1 MRHVDAD
8 VREFDF
14 VVVGGGSA
22 GCVLAARLSQCGR
35 YTVALL
41 EAGGR
46 DDSFWIHAPLGY
58 GKLYDHPKYNWLYES
73 EPEAELNGVRSF
85 QPRGRVLGGTG
96 SINMMV
102 YVRGQRE
109 DFDHWRQL
117 GNVGWSYDDVLP
129 YFKMSEDYELG
140 ANDYHGAGGPI
151 RIGTVPRH
159 ELADAFLKS
168 GEQAGYP
175 LNEDFNGARQDGFG
189 YDQVMI
195 RNGRRVSTAI
205 AYLRPAARRSNLQ
218 ILTRA
223 LATGII
229 FENGRAMGIEYRQG
243 GNIKKVM
250 ARREVVLSLGA
261 FNTPQLLQLSG
272 IGPAG
277 LLRQK
282 GLSVRVDIPDVGENL
297 QDHFNAAISYRCS
310 RPITINDAINHP
322 VRRMLA
328 GMNYLLFRRGILAS
342 NGTGGG
348 AFIKTDPRLAT
359 PDVKLRLRLW
369 SRSGA
374 TGTKGNTALAGFSS
388 FGVSSALLQP
398 ESRGSVRIRSADATA
413 APSIR
418 FNFFAS
424 KRDQDTAVKA
434 LQRIRIIMSM
444 PAMAPYLVAEEE
456 PGPACASDHDLV
468 AYCRKTGTSGFHAA
482 GTCRMGTDKRS
493 VVDPRLRVN
502 GVSALRIAD
511 ASVMPRIV
519 SGNTNA
525 ATIMIAEKAAS
536 MILQDQM

>member
-1 MRHVDAD
+1 MRQVDAEL
-8 VREFDF
+8 REFDF

-22 GCVLAARLSQCGR
+22 GCVLAARLSESGR

-46 DDSFWIHAPLGY
+46 DDNFWIHVPLGY
-58 GKLYDHPKYNWLYES
+58 GKLYDHPGYNWLYES

-96 SINMMV
+96 AINMMV
-102 YVRGQRE
+102 YIRGQRE

-117 GNVGWSYDDVLP
+117 GNAGWSYDDVLP
-129 YFKMSEDYELG
+129 FFKMSEDYERG
-140 ANDYHGAGGPI
+140 ADAYHGVGGPI
-151 RIGTVPRH
+151 RTTTVPRH
-159 ELADAFLKS
+159 ELADAFLKA
-168 GEQAGYP
+168 GQQAGYP
-175 LNEDFNGARQDGFG
+175 LNDDFNGERQDGFG
-189 YDQVMI
+189 YDQVTI
-195 RNGRRVSTAI
+195 RDGRRASTAA
-205 AYLRPAARRSNLQ
+205 AYLRPAARRRNLE
-218 ILTRA
+218 ILTGA
-223 LATGII
+223 LATGIL
-229 FENGRAMGIEYRQG
+229 FKEGRAAGVEYRKNG
-243 GNIKKVM
+243 ESGKVM

-272 IGPAG
+272 IGPAD
-277 LLRQK
+277 LLRQH
-282 GLSVRVDIPDVGENL
+282 GIAVRAASRDVGENL

-310 RPITINDAINHP
+310 RPITINDAVNHP

-369 SRSGA
+369 SRSAA
-374 TGTKGNTALAGFSS
+374 TSAKGNTALAGYSS
-388 FGVSSALLQP
+388 FGVSSAILQP
-398 ESRGSVRIRSADATA
+398 ESRGSVRIRSADGAM

-418 FNFFAS
+418 FNFFS
-424 KRDQDTAVKA
+424 SRRDQVTAVRA
-434 LQRIRIIMSM
+434 LRCIRNVMSM
-444 PAMAPYLVAEEE
+444 PAMADYVVAEEE
-456 PGPACASDHDLV
+456 PGAGCVSDDDLV
-468 AYCRKTGTSGFHAA
+468 AYCRRTGTSGFHAA
-482 GTCRMGTDKRS
+482 GTCRMGTDDHA

-502 GVSALRIAD
+502 GVPGLRVAD

-536 MILQDQM
+536 MILQDQV